1 MAESSQDQS
10 KDAPAEASTGKWS
23 RLHLWE
29 IQGVRDVLVILGVF
43 ALFWLGQKVSV
54 VTVPVLL
61 AILFA
66 YLFEPVICWLT
77 KKTSLKRTG
86 AVIAIIATTI
96 AVVVIPSILG
106 LTYGVV
112 QGVGLAGRAS
122 ENIKLVS
129 QYVKAD
135 EPRTLPALPE
145 AAESSEG
152 DAEVDFTTP
161 GEPAEIGDPEAD
173 DSDAEPAAGAGGQ
186 DGARSSIKLK
196 QARARLKEAGS
207 AWLWIG
213 DQIRDG
219 EDSGFAQAFDAVDT
233 WLDNNAERVAQT
245 AAAAG
250 VGVVQTALG
259 FLASAFSLMFMAF
272 LTVFFFFFFATGWV
286 NFKGFTGQLLPDKNR
301 DLIIDLAT
309 KFDRVISAFIR
320 GRLTIAFIQSIVFTI
335 GFWLIGV
342 PASFI
347 LGPAVALLS
356 IVPYLALVGV
366 PVAIVLLWLEA
377 HTGLRGH
384 VLWILGAPLAFYFFA
399 QALDDYVWTPL
410 IQGKSTDMST
420 PMILFASIAG
430 GVLFGVFGLL
440 IAIPI
445 AACLKI
451 LIQEIFWPRFQ
462 DWAEG
467 RASDVLPIE

>member
-1 MAESSQDQS
+1 MSDADPTPSPDP
-10 KDAPAEASTGKWS
+10 APAPDQHDSKWS

-61 AILFA
+61 AILLA
-66 YLFEPVICWLT
+66 YLFEPVINWLT
-77 KKTSLKRTG
+77 RKTRLKRTG
-86 AVIAIIATTI
+86 AVVAIITATI
-96 AVVVIPSILG
+96 ALVVIPSILG

-112 QGVGLAGRAS
+112 QGVGLAGRATTNIGLISKYVS
-122 ENIKLVS
+122 E
-129 QYVKAD
+129 
-135 EPRTLPALPE
+135 PAPVGFE
-145 AAESSEG
+145 
-152 DAEVDFTTP
+152 
-161 GEPAEIGDPEAD
+161 GEPAF
-173 DSDAEPAAGAGGQ
+173 DSAQRTLDR
-186 DGARSSIKLK
+186 ARSELESV
-196 QARARLKEAGS
+196 GS
-207 AWLWIG
+207 AWIWIG
-213 DQIRDG
+213 DQIREK
-219 EDSGFAQAFDAVDT
+219 EDSGFAQAFDTIESWANT
-233 WLDNNAERVAQT
+233 NADRIAQT
-245 AAAAG
+245 ATAAG

-259 FLASAFSLMFMAF
+259 FLASAFALMFMAF
-272 LTVFFFFFFATGWV
+272 LTIFFFFFFSTGWV
-286 NFKGFTGQLLPDKNR
+286 HFKGFTGQLLPDKNR

-342 PASFI
+342 PAAFI

-356 IVPYLALVGV
+356 IVPYLALIGV

-377 HTGLRGH
+377 HTGIRGNLIW
-384 VLWILGAPLAFYFFA
+384 VLAAPLGFYFFA

-430 GVLFGVFGLL
+430 GVLFGIFGLL

-451 LIQEIFWPRFQ
+451 LIQEVFWPRFK

-467 RASDVLPIE
+467 RASDVLPID